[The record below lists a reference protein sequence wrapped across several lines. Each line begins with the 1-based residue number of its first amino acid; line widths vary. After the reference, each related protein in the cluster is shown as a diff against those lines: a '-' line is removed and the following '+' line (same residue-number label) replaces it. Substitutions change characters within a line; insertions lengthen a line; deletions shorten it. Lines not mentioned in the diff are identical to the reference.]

1 MIDNTGNTVEL
12 SKNKDLEKSTK
23 KLTKWKNEPTIT
35 ELKEDYMNSKSYHDA
50 QVTKIDKWLDALEI
64 TGSSKIKEVSNKSK
78 VQPKLIKKQA
88 EWRYSA
94 LSEPFLSSPDL
105 FEVNPVSWE
114 DRKAANQNAL
124 VLNNQFYT
132 KIDRTQ
138 FIDNYVRAAVN
149 EGTAIIR
156 SSWAFQEKEV
166 EVTKP
171 IFEYQE
177 MPMSEEIMQQIQ
189 QLQQMKAE
197 EPDGFT
203 LIDPAVQET
212 LRIFEEENR
221 LVAVQ
226 QVGEE
231 VVKEMKT
238 VVNQPELSI
247 CDYRNVIPDPTCE
260 GDMSKANFVIFKFE
274 SSYAEL
280 KATGMY
286 KNLSKLKQDNK
297 EGLSHNDSKILNLD
311 DSKIDDVE
319 VDKGFTFSDNSRK
332 KFMVYEYWGFWDT
345 TGEGDLTPFVATW
358 VNDTL
363 IRMEENPFPDG
374 NIPFIFVPYLPVKN
388 SLYGEPDGALIE
400 DHQKIVGAVTRGII
414 DLLALSA
421 NSQMG
426 MPRGILDSVNK
437 RRFLAGEA
445 YEYNA
450 QSGMNPQ
457 QAIFMHKY
465 PELPN
470 SALQVIQLMNNEA
483 EALTGVKSFSAGG
496 ITGASL
502 GDSATGVRGALDAA
516 SKREMGILRR
526 LASGM
531 TQVGKKIISMN
542 SEFLEE
548 EEIIRITNE
557 SFIPVRKDDL
567 QGNFDLKLSIS
578 TAEVD
583 NAKAQELAFMLQTM
597 GNSIDPSLS
606 KLILVEIARLRK
618 MPDLA
623 HDIENFEP
631 QPDPFQEQMKELEM
645 QKIQAEIGL
654 LQAEAAEKGGRSML
668 NEAKIPVEAARQA
681 KLQSEADIAS
691 LNFMEQQDGT
701 KHYRD
706 MEKEKLKGDSVVQN
720 TSTAKAAD
728 MEMAVTNNIMNALTN
743 LGKPTQGTK

>member
-1 MIDNTGNTVEL
+1 MIDTKDKDIEL
-12 SKNKDLEKSTK
+12 SKDGDLEKGEV
-23 KLTKWKNEPTIT
+23 KLTDWKVEPTIT
-35 ELKEDYMNSKSYHDA
+35 DLKEDYTNAKSFHDD
-50 QVTKIDKWLDALEI
+50 QVVKIDNWLDALEI
-64 TGSSKIKEVSNKSK
+64 TGNSKIKEVKGKSK

-88 EWRYSA
+88 EWRYSS

-105 FEVNPVSWE
+105 FQVSPVSWE

-132 KIDRTQ
+132 KLDRTK

-156 SSWAFQEKEV
+156 TSWSFSQAEV
-166 EVTKP
+166 DVMKP
-171 IFEYQE
+171 VFEYQE
-177 MPMSEEIMQQIQ
+177 MPMNEEIVQQIQ
-189 QLQQMKAE
+189 QLQQMKVE
-197 EPDGFT
+197 EPDGFNQ
-203 LIDPAVQET
+203 LDPATIET
-212 LRIFEEENR
+212 LRLYEETQK
-221 LVAVQ
+221 LVMVQ

-231 VVKEMKT
+231 ESTELKT
-238 VVNQPELSI
+238 MVNQPELHI
-247 CDYRNVIPDPTCE
+247 CDYKDVIPDPTCE
-260 GDMSKANFVIFKFE
+260 GDMERANFVVYKFE

-280 KATGMY
+280 KASGMY
-286 KNLSKLKQDNK
+286 ENLDKLKEDNK
-297 EGLSHNDSKILNLD
+297 EGIGKEDFNALALD

-319 VDKGFTFSDNSRK
+319 VNSGFTFGDNSRK

-345 TGEGDLTPFVATW
+345 EGNGDLTPIVATW

-363 IRMEENPFPDG
+363 IRLEENPFPDG
-374 NIPFIFVPYLPVKN
+374 KIPFIFVPYLPVKN

-400 DHQKIVGAVTRGII
+400 DHQKIVGAVTRGMI

-421 NSQMG
+421 NSQMA
-426 MPRGILDSVNK
+426 MPKGILDAVNK

-445 YEYNA
+445 YEYNGA
-450 QSGMNPQ
+450 AGMNPS

-496 ITGASL
+496 ITGANL
-502 GDSATGVRGALDAA
+502 GDSAAGVRGALDAA

-526 LASGM
+526 LSSGM
-531 TQVGKKIISMN
+531 TQVGRKIISMN

-557 SFIPVRKDDL
+557 RFIPVRKDDL
-567 QGNFDLKLSIS
+567 AGNFDLKLSIS

-597 GNSIDPSLS
+597 GNNIDPSMS

-623 HDIENFEP
+623 RQIETFEP
-631 QPDPFQEQMKELEM
+631 EPDPYQEQMKELEM
-645 QKIQAEIGL
+645 QRVQAEIQV
-654 LQAEAAEKGGRSML
+654 LQAEAAEKGSKG
-668 NEAKIPVEAARQA
+668 NINTAKIPVEQARAA
-681 KLQSEADIAS
+681 KLQSEADNQS

-701 KHYRD
+701 KHGRD
-706 MEKEKLKGDSVVQN
+706 MQKEQLRSDSLIKN
-720 TSTAKAAD
+720 TNAAKTAD
-728 MEMAVTNNIMNALTN
+728 LERDITNNIMNALTN
-743 LGKPTQGTK
+743 MGTKQDGV